1 MDQEPHQPRNLVF
14 PKRNFGQSRIV
25 QRSFQGSWFDS
36 YPWLH
41 YDEALDLVFCHIC
54 ARAEKEGKLMANCK
68 DSAFLSKGFSNWKDA
83 TEGFRRH
90 ERSKCHADA
99 VQVIVVLPKTTRDVG
114 ETLSTIHAREK
125 ANNRRALLKIL
136 ANIRYFGRQG
146 LPLRGHDDAESNF
159 HQLLK
164 LQKRR
169 DPGLAQWLE
178 RKGDKYCSPEIQ
190 NEFLKLLSLSV
201 LRDIAENIQG
211 ADFFTVMADE
221 CADISNHEQLTV
233 CFRWVD
239 SQLEV
244 HEEFI
249 GLYAIPDITADTIV
263 AALRDCVLRLNL
275 NWSRCRGQCFD
286 GASNMTG
293 HRNGVATQITRE
305 EPRALFTHCY
315 GHSLNLA
322 MCDTIKGTKLLRDAM
337 DVTYEISK
345 LIKYSPKRN
354 AAFDELKERIAP
366 DTPGFRVLCPT
377 RWTVRAKSL
386 KSVEDN
392 YAVLQELW
400 SSVLDGSVD
409 PDVRARVC
417 GVKAQMESFN
427 YYFGIRL
434 GQLVLNHADNL
445 SATLQRSSISASEG
459 QHVAQLSVEAM
470 EKLRNEDSFQL
481 FWDSTIKLHASFDIA
496 DPQLPRKRKQPQR
509 YEEESAPGFQ
519 HDAVELYYRQIYYEA
534 IDNALST
541 IRSRFDQPGF
551 QMYRQL
557 ECLLLKSFCNENVE
571 KELTAVTS
579 FYGSDL
585 NATQL
590 KVQLSL
596 LQGKLPSSCNLKDAV
611 SYLRTFSSAEQQV
624 LSQVIKVVRLIL
636 VNPATNA
643 ISERSFSAMRRI
655 KTYLRSTMGQSRLN
669 AVMILHVHKEKTDEI
684 QIVDI
689 ANEFAESRS
698 SNHRR
703 TVFGVFSSSDLE

>member
-1 MDQEPHQPRNLVF
+1 MIEREKHVIDIVCMQWRQFGLLSDSSGWLFRCQTLQGRCSIVRLFRVVVPLSDLGSLFRCQTLRSGSLFRCYLLGAVQYTAFMDQEPHQPRNLVF

-99 VQVIVVLPKTTRDVG
+99 VQVIVVLPRTTRDVG

-125 ANNRRALLKIL
+125 ANNRRALLKII

-286 GASNMTG
+286 GASNMT
-293 HRNGVATQITRE
+293 AW
-305 EPRALFTHCY
+305 
-315 GHSLNLA
+315 
-322 MCDTIKGTKLLRDAM
+322 
-337 DVTYEISK
+337 
-345 LIKYSPKRN
+345 
-354 AAFDELKERIAP
+354 
-366 DTPGFRVLCPT
+366 TP
-377 RWTVRAKSL
+377 
-386 KSVEDN
+386 
-392 YAVLQELW
+392 QW
-400 SSVLDGSVD
+400 SS
-409 PDVRARVC
+409 
-417 GVKAQMESFN
+417 N
-427 YYFGIRL
+427 T
-434 GQLVLNHADNL
+434 NH
-445 SATLQRSSISASEG
+445 
-459 QHVAQLSVEAM
+459 
-470 EKLRNEDSFQL
+470 
-481 FWDSTIKLHASFDIA
+481 
-496 DPQLPRKRKQPQR
+496 P
-509 YEEESAPGFQ
+509 
-519 HDAVELYYRQIYYEA
+519 
-534 IDNALST
+534 
-541 IRSRFDQPGF
+541 
-551 QMYRQL
+551 
-557 ECLLLKSFCNENVE
+557 
-571 KELTAVTS
+571 
-579 FYGSDL
+579 
-585 NATQL
+585 
-590 KVQLSL
+590 
-596 LQGKLPSSCNLKDAV
+596 
-611 SYLRTFSSAEQQV
+611 
-624 LSQVIKVVRLIL
+624 
-636 VNPATNA
+636 
-643 ISERSFSAMRRI
+643 
-655 KTYLRSTMGQSRLN
+655 
-669 AVMILHVHKEKTDEI
+669 
-684 QIVDI
+684 
-689 ANEFAESRS
+689 
-698 SNHRR
+698 
-703 TVFGVFSSSDLE
+703 